1 MSTSVS
7 SFGSLRQLPVAAPP
21 PSRIDARGWCSAPR
35 SRDLTAQSMR
45 LRAAGSRGASSRAS
59 CRKVPKARCVE
70 RGRANPVCQRAPE
83 FHLDGPLAGLPG
95 AREQLAS
102 RRAARFGR
110 PGRVMEPA
118 SSSGFVLA
126 RAASDDPG
134 AHAAVA
140 PCGGH
145 PLPSPKSASCGAR
158 VNGSAL
164 HGFGAPSAGGLC
176 AFARHP
182 AGCLPNR
189 DETRARPRVS
199 SDPARRARL
208 APSDG

>member
-21 PSRIDARGWCSAPR
+21 PSRIDARGWRCAPR
-35 SRDLTAQSMR
+35 SRDVTAQSMR

-59 CRKVPKARCVE
+59 CRKVPNARCVE

-95 AREQLAS
+95 GREQLAS

-110 PGRVMEPA
+110 PHESWNRRLLPVSCSREPLLTIRGPGRGCA
-118 SSSGFVLA
+118 LRRSS
-126 RAASDDPG
+126 
-134 AHAAVA
+134 VA
-140 PCGGH
+140 E
-145 PLPSPKSASCGAR
+145 SQSASCGAR

-164 HGFGAPSAGGLC
+164 HGFGAPSTGGLC
-176 AFARHP
+176 AFARHSV
-182 AGCLPNR
+182 GCLPNR
-189 DETRARPRVS
+189 DEIRARPRVS

-208 APSDG
+208 TPSDG

>member
-21 PSRIDARGWCSAPR
+21 PSRIDARGWRSAPR
-35 SRDLTAQSMR
+35 SRDLTAQSTR

-110 PGRVMEPA
+110 PGESWNRRLLPVSCSREPLLTIRGPCRGCALRRSSVAESQVRFVRSTRERLRAPRVRSA
-118 SSSGFVLA
+118 FGRRTVRS
-126 RAASDDPG
+126 RAALRRLS
-134 AHAAVA
+134 A
-140 PCGGH
+140 
-145 PLPSPKSASCGAR
+145 KSR
-158 VNGSAL
+158 
-164 HGFGAPSAGGLC
+164 
-176 AFARHP
+176 
-182 AGCLPNR
+182 
-189 DETRARPRVS
+189 
-199 SDPARRARL
+199 
-208 APSDG
+208 